1 LFLFYD
7 FGIKPHP
14 VFFGMFSRFI
24 LLVVAVSTLNLYSQT
39 SRRQPER
46 IPAAQRVAPT
56 TFTDDELGRHLS
68 AAQGYQLAG
77 DVEHASIENRAVLGI
92 AIRRVGLLELE
103 QGKDNEAATDLTASL
118 SFENDSTARA
128 GLAVAYLHRSRRDDA
143 LAEAQTA
150 VMLDPNN
157 SKAHQILGSLYYS
170 SENYQAAL
178 PELEQVFRLAPDFDS
193 AYLLGLTYLR
203 LKQLERA
210 KLLFDEIDATVK
222 NRKADAH
229 ILFGQAFEDT
239 EYPGEAERE
248 FSRAL
253 ELDPKVLKAHFY
265 KGFVILQHGG
275 SERVGEAGTEFEAEL
290 RMTPADFH
298 ANFFAGVVASTE
310 GDHKKAIGFLQRA
323 VAANPKNAEAYLFL
337 GQSQMELNDLV
348 NAEKSLRLSLKLSE
362 GTRNQDTQNRR
373 THFMLGRLL
382 TRTNRKEEGDA
393 ELAKARQIQ
402 SRLLESDREEI
413 RNITRRLGTADT
425 KADSSRKV
433 SPGTSQVK
441 PADPKPT
448 AEFAKAKTQLS
459 EIAAQAYHNLG
470 VIAVQQGDLQSAIG
484 YFEVASGWKSD
495 LPSLDRNWGIVSFKA
510 GQFDKAAAPLERHL
524 KANPKDDL
532 VRKMLGSIYYFTRDY
547 KRAAATL
554 TPIVQQVANDPE
566 LGYFFGVSL
575 VQVQAR
581 DRAVALFNRL
591 SDQNARD
598 AQARFYAAQGF
609 VLLGDYSRALKEF
622 TSVAV
627 LDPQMKQ
634 VHYNAGQ
641 ALIRMNRLDEAEKEF
656 RQELQLD
663 PSDAQSKYHLAFTML
678 ERNIQTDEIVRLLN
692 ESIEARPDYADAH
705 YQLGKIY
712 IGKGDID
719 NAIRHLET
727 AVRSDPKKE
736 YIHYQLSIA
745 YRRGNRTAD
754 ADRELKI
761 YSDLKAANRQP
772 SPSLPQK

>member
-1 LFLFYD
+1 ML
-7 FGIKPHP
+7 
-14 VFFGMFSRFI
+14 SRFI

-39 SRRQPER
+39 VRRQPARVQPREKAA
-46 IPAAQRVAPT
+46 PAKSA
-56 TFTDDELGRHLS
+56 TDDELSRHLS

-77 DVEHASIENRAVLGI
+77 DLEHASIENRAVLGI
-92 AIRRVGLLELE
+92 ALRRVGLLELE
-103 QGKDNEAATDLTASL
+103 QGKDTEAATHLAASL
-118 SFENDSTARA
+118 EFENDSTARA
-128 GLAVAYLHRSRRDDA
+128 GLAVAYLHLARRDDA
-143 LAEAQTA
+143 LVQAQTA
-150 VMLDPNN
+150 VALDPKN
-157 SKAHQILGSLYYS
+157 SRAHQILASLYYGG
-170 SENYQAAL
+170 ENYQAAL
-178 PELEQVFRLAPDFDS
+178 PELEDVFRLEPDFDS

-210 KLLFDEIDATVK
+210 KLLFDEIDSTVK
-222 NRKADAH
+222 NRKADIH
-229 ILFGQAFEDT
+229 ILFGQAYEDT
-239 EYPGEAERE
+239 EYPAEAERE

-310 GDHKKAIGFLQRA
+310 GDHKKAIIFLQRA
-323 VAANPKNAEAYLFL
+323 VATNPKNAEAYLFL
-337 GQSQMELNDLV
+337 GQSQMEVNDLV

-362 GTRNQDTQNRR
+362 GTPNQDTKNRR

-382 TRTNRKEEGDA
+382 TRTNRKAEGDA

-413 RNITRRLGTADT
+413 KNITRPLGTVDT
-425 KADSSRKV
+425 KAGSTEKV
-433 SPGTSQVK
+433 SQGVNSSVASATK
-441 PADPKPT
+441 PADAKQT
-448 AEFAKAKTQLS
+448 AEFVNAKTQLS
-459 EIAAQAYHNLG
+459 EIVAQAYHNLG
-470 VIAVQQGDLQSAIG
+470 VIAVQQGDLPGASNN
-484 YFEVASGWKSD
+484 FEAASGWKAD
-495 LPSLDRNWGIVSFKA
+495 LPGLDRNWGIVSFRA
-510 GQFDKAAAPLERHL
+510 GQFDKAAGPLERHL

-547 KRAAATL
+547 KRAVATL
-554 TPIVQQVANDPE
+554 TPVEQQLAGDTE
-566 LGYFFGVSL
+566 LAYFFGVSL
-575 VQVQAR
+575 VQLQVR

-591 SDQNARD
+591 SDQNPRD
-598 AQARFYAAQGF
+598 TQARFYAAQGF
-609 VLLGDYSRALKEF
+609 VLLGDYARALKEF
-622 TSVAV
+622 AAVAE

-656 RQELQLD
+656 RRELQLD
-663 PSDAQSKYHLAFTML
+663 PSDTLSKYHLAFTML
-678 ERNIQTDEIVRLLN
+678 ERNIQTDEVVRLLN
-692 ESIEARPDYADAH
+692 EAIEARPDYADAH

-719 NAIRHLET
+719 NAIGQLET
-727 AVRSDPKKE
+727 AVQSDPKKE

-745 YRRGNRTAD
+745 YRRAKRTAD
-754 ADRELKI
+754 ADRELKL
-761 YSDLKAANRQP
+761 YSDLKAANRQVT
-772 SPSLPQK
+772 PSLPQE